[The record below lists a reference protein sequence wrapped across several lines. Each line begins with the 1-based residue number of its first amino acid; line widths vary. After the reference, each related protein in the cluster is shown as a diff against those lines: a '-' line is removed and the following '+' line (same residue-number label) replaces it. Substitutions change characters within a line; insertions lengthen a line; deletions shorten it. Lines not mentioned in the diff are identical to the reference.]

1 MRSCAV
7 LNARRLNFD
16 GGLDFDALRSIADVR
31 LHDASVGD
39 EALLAHV
46 GDAEVVVTKELELSA
61 SVIARFP
68 ASVKLIVEAGTGYN
82 NVDRAACALKRIE
95 LRNCPAYSTD
105 AMATLVLTHVLN
117 FSSSM
122 MAQQKRLW
130 AGDRAHFEDMDTNV
144 GAMPHFELNGAVIGL
159 IGGNGAIGTRVS
171 ELARAFGMR
180 VLVSTRSG
188 RCPPGAEVA
197 TLDDLLRRSDFVSI
211 HCPLNQQTR
220 GMLDA
225 SKLALLKPTAYLINT
240 ARGAIVDE
248 AALIEA
254 LRAKTFAG
262 AGLDVL
268 DPEPPVADSP
278 LWDLD
283 NAVLTPHIGWR
294 KLQTRQRLLDAVIA
308 NVDAYFQGVSLNVVE
323 PPQSDDVN

>member
-159 IGGNGAIGTRVS
+159 IGGNGAIGT
-171 ELARAFGMR
+171 
-180 VLVSTRSG
+180 
-188 RCPPGAEVA
+188 
-197 TLDDLLRRSDFVSI
+197 
-211 HCPLNQQTR
+211 
-220 GMLDA
+220 
-225 SKLALLKPTAYLINT
+225 
-240 ARGAIVDE
+240 
-248 AALIEA
+248 
-254 LRAKTFAG
+254 
-262 AGLDVL
+262 
-268 DPEPPVADSP
+268 
-278 LWDLD
+278 
-283 NAVLTPHIGWR
+283 
-294 KLQTRQRLLDAVIA
+294 
-308 NVDAYFQGVSLNVVE
+308 
-323 PPQSDDVN
+323 